1 MCIRDRNSWNII
13 EQGRLFEGSKSMR
26 ASSTKIFPE
35 VKALCPLKDDKKVD
49 KVEDAKSELPKDENK
64 VDAAEKSTNEEPKM
78 LRVKENSSIG
88 VFILLIGMNIHL
100 YFLKKFLSPED

>member
-1 MCIRDRNSWNII
+1 MAKEKKGD
-13 EQGRLFEGSKSMR
+13 SK
-26 ASSTKIFPE
+26 K
-35 VKALCPLKDDKKVD
+35 VDKKDDKKVD

-88 VFILLIGMNIHL
+88 VFILLIGMNIFACALLKHHFANVLKELDGHINDLEQNTNLL
-100 YFLKKFLSPED
+100 YQ